1 MESLKNSEK
10 IKKVNEFVKKY
21 NLEKNFKNIECEGA
35 DFELK
40 QKNNLKEKINAR

>member
-21 NLEKNFKNIECEGA
+21 NLEKNFKNI
-35 DFELK
+35 K
-40 QKNNLKEKINAR
+40 

>member
-21 NLEKNFKNIECEGA
+21 NLEKLFKNVECEGA
-35 DFELK
+35 DFEFK
-40 QKNNLKEKINAR
+40 QKNNSKEKTNVR